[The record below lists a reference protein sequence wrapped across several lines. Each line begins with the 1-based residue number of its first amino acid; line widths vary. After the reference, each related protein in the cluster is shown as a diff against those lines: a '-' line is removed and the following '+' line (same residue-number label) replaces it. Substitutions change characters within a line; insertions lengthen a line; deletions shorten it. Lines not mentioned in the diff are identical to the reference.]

1 MVMFSLF
8 TGHLSFYNV
17 IYFYFNM
24 ALVFLSI
31 DFLESL
37 IGQMSSFKFKNNN
50 SFLSEG
56 LKKTMN
62 LI

>member
-1 MVMFSLF
+1 
-8 TGHLSFYNV
+8 
-17 IYFYFNM
+17 M